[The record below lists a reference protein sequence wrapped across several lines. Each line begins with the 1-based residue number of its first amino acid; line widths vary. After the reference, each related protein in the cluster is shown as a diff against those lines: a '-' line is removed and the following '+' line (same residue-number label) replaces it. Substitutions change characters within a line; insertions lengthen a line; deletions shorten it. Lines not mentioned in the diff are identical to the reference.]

1 MKKYISP
8 FVMFLNGTITLSSS
22 QLGELG
28 VDVSVISSWNDFWDS
43 IKDDMP
49 DTEQAR
55 NFNVNDTS
63 TWYNGFNLADDSTW
77 FNLLY

>member
-28 VDVSVISSWNDFWDS
+28 IDVDVAEWDAFWAEAEEDVIREHPGFDVNN
-43 IKDDMP
+43 P
-49 DTEQAR
+49 DTW
-55 NFNVNDTS
+55 V
-63 TWYNGFNLADDSTW
+63 NGFNLSDPDTW
-77 FNLLY
+77 GVLLF

>member
-28 VDVSVISSWNDFWDS
+28 IDVDVAEWNSFWADVGEDVKAEHPDFD
-43 IKDDMP
+43 
-49 DTEQAR
+49 
-55 NFNVNDTS
+55 VNDQS
-63 TWYNGFNLADDSTW
+63 TWYNGFNLGDPDTW
-77 FNLLY
+77 FNLLF